1 MDYGLWAVWFI
12 LFISKHMKFH
22 LLQQELKSKI
32 YATVVPVIHN
42 MNLVQWEREREREK
56 CDVFDIKML
65 KQEILSK
72 KEKVKENVK
81 VSLGLC

>member
-1 MDYGLWAVWFI
+1 
-12 LFISKHMKFH
+12 MKFH
-22 LLQQELKSKI
+22 LLQQELKSKT
-32 YATVVPVIHN
+32 YATVVPVMYN
-42 MNLVQWEREREREK
+42 MSLVQREREREREK

-65 KQEILSK
+65 KHEILNK

>member
-1 MDYGLWAVWFI
+1 MMDYGLWAVWFI

-42 MNLVQWEREREREK
+42 MNLVQWEREREREMW
-56 CDVFDIKML
+56 CIWYQNAETGNFI
-65 KQEILSK
+65 
-72 KEKVKENVK
+72 
-81 VSLGLC
+81 